1 MDVREAVRGRPLR
14 VRSRKSSLQSSHG
27 VLFRNKLL
35 ESLEV
40 YPFKNDR
47 LWLLRS
53 FTLVK
58 PFLQNP
64 LKLERAD
71 YKCSCVSK
79 EEAFR
84 TNAVF

>member
-1 MDVREAVRGRPLR
+1 MDVREAVRGRQLR

-47 LWLLRS
+47 SWLLRS
-53 FTLVK
+53 FMLVE
-58 PFLQNP
+58 PFLQSP

-71 YKCSCVSK
+71 
-79 EEAFR
+79 
-84 TNAVF
+84 